1 MEGLLSTGPTLSSLQ
16 ATMVLNVINEI
27 NIKKLKNANQQ
38 ACYNYRFR
46 VVNIFS
52 VTCVRKK

>member
-16 ATMVLNVINEI
+16 TTMVLNAINEI
-27 NIKKLKNANQQ
+27 NIKKTKKAHQQ
-38 ACYNYRFR
+38 ACYNNRFK

-52 VTCVRKK
+52 VSCVRKK